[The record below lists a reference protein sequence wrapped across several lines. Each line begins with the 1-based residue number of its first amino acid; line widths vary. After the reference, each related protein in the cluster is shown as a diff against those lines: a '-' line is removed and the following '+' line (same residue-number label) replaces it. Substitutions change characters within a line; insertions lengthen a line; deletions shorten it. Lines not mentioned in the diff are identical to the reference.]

1 MLHLSL
7 ADKFLRRLHIALN
20 ITLLILNIHVTYYKD
35 SPIMASEVSHGWV
48 TCQFKQPPANSPEL
62 KLFMNQ
68 ENDWW
73 IW

>member
-7 ADKFLRRLHIALN
+7 TDKFLKRLHTALK
-20 ITLLILNIHVTYYKD
+20 ITVLILNIHVTYYKD

-62 KLFMNQ
+62 TFFTNP
-68 ENDWW
+68 ENDQW
-73 IW
+73 I